1 MEQNSIDLKRSMA
14 NLEEEVVLRIINTK
28 IKERIP
34 PEKIIGDLQK
44 GMVEVGNR
52 FEKEQYFVPDL
63 IYAGEILKE
72 SLKILKPLL
81 KGESREQEHTVVMGT
96 VYGDVHDLG
105 KDVVVTLL
113 NGNGFQVVDL
123 GINVPPDEFVRAL
136 KESGARLL
144 GMSALLTM
152 SFDAISKT
160 VQAIEEAGLR
170 EHVSIMVG
178 GAPVTDRI
186 RENTGCDYYGK
197 DALEGVK
204 IANRVYGIE

>member
-1 MEQNSIDLKRSMA
+1 
-14 NLEEEVVLRIINTK
+14 
-28 IKERIP
+28 
-34 PEKIIGDLQK
+34 
-44 GMVEVGNR
+44 
-52 FEKEQYFVPDL
+52 
-63 IYAGEILKE
+63 
-72 SLKILKPLL
+72 
-81 KGESREQEHTVVMGT
+81 
-96 VYGDVHDLG
+96 
-105 KDVVVTLL
+105 
-113 NGNGFQVVDL
+113 
-123 GINVPPDEFVRAL
+123 
-136 KESGARLL
+136 
-144 GMSALLTM
+144 MSALLTM